1 MKMDSATIMK
11 KEFERLREE
20 YDKKDEKRE
29 ELIAKSRAVIKLSK
43 KIIYSVH
50 RGELKEA
57 YEFVKR
63 IKVERRKLQK
73 LDQCEPYIKN
83 AVQEYVEALVFFN
96 YVKFKK
102 IPTLKE
108 LKVGLD
114 EYLLGLCDFTGELM
128 RYATNM
134 FINKD
139 FNEVIRAKETLDKIY
154 DELGLF
160 DFRNGDI
167 RRKYDSIKYS
177 VKKVDELVIEIMKQ
191 KN

>member
-1 MKMDSATIMK
+1 MKMNSKTIMK

-29 ELIAKSRAVIKLSK
+29 ELISKSRNVIKLSK

-57 YEFVKR
+57 QELVKR
-63 IKVERRKLQK
+63 IKIDKRKLQK

-83 AVQEYVEALVFFN
+83 AIQEYVEALIFFN
-96 YVKFKK
+96 YVKLRKL
-102 IPTLKE
+102 PALKE
-108 LKVGLD
+108 LKVKLD

-134 FINKD
+134 FINRYFD
-139 FNEVIRAKETLDKIY
+139 EVMRAKETLDNIY

-177 VKKVDELVIEIMKQ
+177 VKKVDELVIEIIKQ
-191 KN
+191 NK